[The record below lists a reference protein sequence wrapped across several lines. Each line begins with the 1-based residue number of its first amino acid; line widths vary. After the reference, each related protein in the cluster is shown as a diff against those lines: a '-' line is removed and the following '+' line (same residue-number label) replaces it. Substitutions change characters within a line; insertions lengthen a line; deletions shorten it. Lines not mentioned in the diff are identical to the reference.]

1 MGPQGLNSQKKKKE
15 AISFPNIV
23 FPQNRKYLTM
33 IKKSFGDSKART
45 HYAFGPIIMLA
56 WPKPSSM
63 RN

>member
-1 MGPQGLNSQKKKKE
+1 MGPQGLNSQKKKKKK
-15 AISFPNIV
+15 AICFPKNS
-23 FPQNRKYLTM
+23 KYLNM